1 MDFEEIINGWIDRAL
16 STDSVLHNV
25 DHHFNIRYSPE
36 PAYTNKSLLKEL
48 VGECVAKKRKAAA
61 ARSRPSNKAQR
72 RSYPD
77 LVNKTILHKWMK
89 EGKEQWIRGKVVK
102 VLGDTDDIECD
113 YEIPYV
119 DENELLTVKL
129 HEDLEN
135 NYLVI
140 L

>member
-1 MDFEEIINGWIDRAL
+1 M
-16 STDSVLHNV
+16 H
-25 DHHFNIRYSPE
+25 
-36 PAYTNKSLLKEL
+36 KEL

-61 ARSRPSNKAQR
+61 ASSRPSNKAQR
-72 RSYPD
+72 RSYSD

-102 VLGDTDDIECD
+102 MLGDTDDIECY
-113 YEIPYV
+113 YEVQYI
-119 DENELLTVKL
+119 DEDELLTVKL

-135 NYLVI
+135 NDLVI